1 MRNKSF
7 QLLLWAQLVGVTT
20 LSLSAV
26 GSSRWQ
32 SSVTFT
38 ANRLFAVVLGSQG
51 FQRWLNDTT
60 SQSQDQV
67 QGGFLLDVIVRQ
79 SSAILQL
86 LTSENQSLLV
96 RWDTLLVLNLRLDV
110 VNSVGRFDLQSD
122 GLTSQSLD
130 ETVIDPLC

>member
-38 ANRLFAVVLGSQG
+38 ANRLFTVVLGSQG

-67 QGGFLLDVIVRQ
+67 QGGFLLDVVVRQ

-96 RWDTLLVLNLRLDV
+96 RWNTLLVLNLRLDI
-110 VNSVGRFDLQSD
+110 VNSVGGFDLQSD

-130 ETVIDPLC
+130 ETVINPLC